1 MGKIKING
9 SAKKEFK
16 ADVMSVNLS
25 ISTSGET
32 SASAIMRGKKETEKL
47 LRLLVDMGIDLG
59 DVTMKG
65 DRVSEPSRYNDDD
78 LYHFS
83 KEIVFAAD
91 ANLATLE
98 LLSSGIISEEINT
111 TYSETFCLS
120 DTASAHNEVLQEAL
134 LDAKKKAEEIAKI
147 LGQKVIGIEEAR
159 CDAYED
165 DEPEEVVYKMS
176 CAGRCEESL
185 ASKLSPD
192 TVSIARSID
201 VIWNI
206 E

>member
-1 MGKIKING
+1 MGKIKVNG

-16 ADVMSVNLS
+16 ADVMKVNLS
-25 ISTSGET
+25 VSTAGET
-32 SASAIMRGKKETEKL
+32 SASAITRGKKETEKL
-47 LRLLVDMGIDLG
+47 LRLLVDMGIELG
-59 DVTMKG
+59 DVTMKR

-78 LYHFS
+78 LFHFS
-83 KEIVFAAD
+83 KEIVFATD
-91 ANLATLE
+91 TNLATLE
-98 LLSSGIISEEINT
+98 LLSSGIINEEINA
-111 TYSETFCLS
+111 TYSESFCLS

-134 LDAKKKAEEIAKI
+134 LNAKKQAEEFAKT

-159 CDAYED
+159 SDAYED

-176 CAGRCEESL
+176 KPCGRDESL
-185 ASKLSPD
+185 AAKLSPD